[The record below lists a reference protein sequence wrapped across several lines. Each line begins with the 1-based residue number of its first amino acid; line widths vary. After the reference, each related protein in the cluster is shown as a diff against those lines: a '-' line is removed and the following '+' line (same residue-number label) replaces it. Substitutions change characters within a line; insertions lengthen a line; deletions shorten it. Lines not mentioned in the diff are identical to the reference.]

1 MIQLNLKKGKS
12 VLKFSS
18 LFTFFLLFAIILVS
32 EVFPQTGQ
40 LELKIQAQDG
50 KSLPQISVGT
60 KNRKDIALTDTNGI
74 ARLNLSIGKQTIII
88 RDKEDIYEDQEKRLT
103 IFADSVLKITI
114 ILKKQKETSIGPVT
128 IEDNTNLPNVNR
140 PTDQIIPLKTK
151 DIVYMPNSSI
161 ERLLTLLGGVG
172 TTSEFSTQYRVR
184 GGNFDENLTY
194 INQVEIYRPMI
205 VRSGQQEGLPITNS
219 NLAKNVSFNSGG
231 FPAIYGDKLSSVLNI
246 DYQTPNKFQATA
258 ELGLLNQNIH
268 LEGSSKNKTD
278 STLPGRT
285 TYLMGARRF
294 SPTYLLNSLNTQ
306 GDYQPNFWDI
316 QSVFTY
322 TPKLK
327 RLHYKTITDENGK
340 TDTIIRPKDPFK
352 ISLMGIFTR
361 SEYVFYPKSRE
372 TTFGTVTQAF
382 RLFVAFIGEEQTN
395 YSTGQGAITLD
406 YRPSFRFNLKTIFSA
421 VRSVESELTGVEGGY
436 RLGDVN
442 TNLGNEKFNEVVAI
456 RGVGTEIRNAR
467 NWLEVSIYSLEQ
479 RGEYKLDKNFD
490 KKLLNRNSFVRHTLN
505 FGWKVQVEHIQDFL
519 REWTATDSADY
530 VKMGELINAKN
541 QQNSMRAIGF
551 VQHTFRT
558 SRTTNLIYGVRANYW
573 TLNKELLVSPRVQ
586 FVYDP
591 TLKSN
596 RPDTLKTRI
605 QFRVAIGVYSQP
617 PFYREL
623 RNFAGVVDATVRA
636 QRSIHYIL
644 GFDYVFKA
652 WKRDFKLFVEGYYKD
667 LLNLIPYEIDNV
679 RLRYYPQET
688 GVGYAYGVDFRI
700 NGQFI
705 QGVESWF
712 SFSYLSTKEDVTNDN
727 RGYVRRPSDQRI
739 IMSFYFQDHLPKFKS
754 IKAHV
759 NFVYNSGIPFGPPQT
774 YNNRTAFFQIPAY
787 HRVDLGISKIFIFD
801 KPNKR
806 KWMPESVWIGFEV
819 FNLLAR
825 ENTISYNWITDV
837 VGQRFAIPNYLSQ
850 RILSLRI
857 VAKI

>member
-1 MIQLNLKKGKS
+1 L

-18 LFTFFLLFAIILVS
+18 FFIFFFLLTVTFVS
-32 EVFPQTGQ
+32 ESIAQTGQ
-40 LELKIQAQDG
+40 LELKLQSQDG
-50 KSLPQISVGT
+50 KGVTKISVGT
-60 KNRKDIALTDTNGI
+60 KSRKEIGLSDTNGVVL
-74 ARLNLSIGKQTIII
+74 LNLPIGKQTIII
-88 RDKEDIYEDQEKRLT
+88 TDKEDIFEDQEKKLT
-103 IFADSVLKITI
+103 IFADSLIKLTI

-128 IEDNTNLPNVNR
+128 IEDNTNLPNPNR

-161 ERLLTLLGGVG
+161 ERLLATMGAAIR
-172 TTSEFSTQYRVR
+172 SEFSTQYQVR
-184 GGNFDENLTY
+184 GGNFDENLVY
-194 INQVEIYRPMI
+194 INDVEIYRPMI

-219 NLAKNVSFNSGG
+219 NLAKNVTFNSGG
-231 FPAIYGDKLSSVLNI
+231 FPAMYGDKLSSVLNI
-246 DYQTPNKFQATA
+246 DYQTPNEFHATG
-258 ELGLLNQNIH
+258 ELGLLSQNLH
-268 LEGSSKNKTD
+268 LEGSSKNKSD
-278 STLPGRT
+278 STLPGRFSFLT
-285 TYLMGARRF
+285 GARRF

-306 GDYQPNFWDI
+306 GDYRPNFWDI
-316 QSVFTY
+316 QGVFTY
-322 TPKLK
+322 TPKSK
-327 RLHYKTITDENGK
+327 RLHYKLITDENGK

-395 YSTGQGAITLD
+395 YSTGQGAITVD
-406 YRPSFRFNLKTIFSA
+406 YRPSFRFNLKTIFST

-490 KKLLNRNSFVRHTLN
+490 KKLLTRNSYVRHTLN
-505 FGWKVQVEHIQDFL
+505 FGWKVQVEQIHDFL

-558 SRTTNLIYGVRANYW
+558 SRTTNLIYGLRANYW
-573 TLNKELLVSPRVQ
+573 SLNKEVLLSPRIQ

-591 TLKSN
+591 TLRSN

-605 QFRVAIGVYSQP
+605 QFRAAIGLYSQP

-623 RNFAGVVDATVRA
+623 RNFVGVVDANVRA

-652 WKRDFKLFVEGYYKD
+652 WKRDFKLFVEGYYKN

-679 RLRYYPQET
+679 RLRYYPQQT
-688 GVGYAYGVDFRI
+688 GVGYAYGLDMRV

-705 QGVESWF
+705 RGVESWF
-712 SFSYLSTKEDVTNDN
+712 SFSYLTTKEDVTNDN

-739 IMSFYFQDHLPKFKS
+739 IVSLYFQDHLPKFKS

-774 YNNRTAFFQIPAY
+774 YNNRTAFFQVPAY

-801 KPNKR
+801 KPNKK
-806 KWMPESVWIGFEV
+806 KWMPESIWIGFEV
-819 FNLLAR
+819 YNLLAR
-825 ENTISYNWITDV
+825 ENTVSYNWITDV